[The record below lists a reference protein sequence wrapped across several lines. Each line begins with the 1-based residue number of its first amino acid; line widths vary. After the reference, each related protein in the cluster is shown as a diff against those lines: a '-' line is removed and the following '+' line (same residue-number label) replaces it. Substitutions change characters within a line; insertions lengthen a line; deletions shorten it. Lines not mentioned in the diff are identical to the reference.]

1 MTSIRLDGRPVPLVD
16 AARIYACGITPYD
29 VTHLGHA
36 ATFVWVDVLGRVLAH
51 LGREPLLCRNVT
63 DVDDVL
69 TAAAATAGEHYDVYA
84 SVAQFRFDRDMA
96 ALQVRPPRFE
106 PRAHA
111 HVGQVIALAEALLEV
126 GAAYEVGGSVFFRGA
141 EVPAAAGVD
150 PERAAVL
157 MREFGEDAGDGREHA
172 FDVAVWRA
180 AGAGGPSFDSP
191 WGAGLPGWHAECAAM
206 SISVLGT
213 SLDVHCGGADLAFP
227 HHAYQTALAEAATG
241 VRPYARSSFRVGT
254 VRIGGA
260 KMAKSTGNLVLVSDL
275 LAEHSAAAL
284 RLLLLDRPWAEAW
297 DFEEAG
303 LAAAERTLDALYAA
317 AGRTGSDATDEV
329 LTRLRSDLDVPGALE
344 VALAEGGT
352 AARLVI
358 ALLGLGE

>member
-1 MTSIRLDGRPVPLVD
+1 VTSIRLGGQPVPLLD

-69 TAAAATAGEHYDVYA
+69 TAAATRAGEHYDVYA

-111 HVGQVIALAEALLEV
+111 HIAGVIALAEGLLEM
-126 GAAYEVGGSVFFRGA
+126 GAAYQVGGSVFFRGA

-150 PERAAVL
+150 PERAAAL
-157 MREFGEDAGDGREHA
+157 MREFGEDTGDGREHA

-180 AGAGGPSFDSP
+180 AGAEGPSFESP
-191 WGAGLPGWHAECAAM
+191 WGAGLPGWHAECTAM
-206 SISVLGT
+206 SISVLGPA
-213 SLDVHCGGADLAFP
+213 LDVHCGGADLAFP
-227 HHAYQTALAEAATG
+227 HHAYQAAMAEAVTG
-241 VRPYARSSFRVGT
+241 VRPYARSAFRVGT
-254 VRIGGA
+254 VRVAGA

-275 LAEHSAAAL
+275 LARHPAAAL
-284 RLLLLDRPWAEAW
+284 RLLLLDRPWAQPW
-297 DFEEAG
+297 DFQETG
-303 LAAAERTLDALYAA
+303 LEAAARKLDALYAA
-317 AGRTGSDATDEV
+317 AGRTGQDASDEALE
-329 LTRLRSDLDVPGALE
+329 RLRSDLDVPGALE
-344 VALAEGGT
+344 VALREGGT